1 MILLIILGMA
11 LVTALPRVMPAMIV
25 DKLIFPV
32 WVNRWLEAIP
42 YAALGALIFPAILSV
57 KEGEPHVGL
66 IGGLVAVFLALFRL
80 NIIIVVI
87 GAFVSGY
94 IFFYYYY
101 DILYFTS
108 LFYLYKHINT
118 STILIIQFI
127 MNKYNKSSHI
137 TYDSIVNEN
146 IKVARKS
153 E

>member
-66 IGGLVAVFLALFRL
+66 IGGLVALFLALFRL

-87 GAFVSGY
+87 GA
-94 IFFYYYY
+94 
-101 DILYFTS
+101 ILTVYLLS
-108 LFYLYKHINT
+108 L
-118 STILIIQFI
+118 
-127 MNKYNKSSHI
+127 
-137 TYDSIVNEN
+137 
-146 IKVARKS
+146 
-153 E
+153 